1 MNTDKNNKTDVFFGS
16 YLCLSVF
23 ICG

>member
-16 YLCLSVF
+16 YLWLSVF